1 MASSFKMLIQSD
13 WLLGAIFL
21 VCAILIWIFGI
32 RLAKAVDTIVHHYG
46 WGEAIGGIVFLA
58 IITNLPEIA
67 ITTVAAY
74 KHEYD
79 IAVSNILGGIAIQ
92 TVVLVL
98 IDAFGVGRKA
108 PLTHKGHSN
117 ILMVEGWTVIIIL
130 GTVLLANQ
138 IPITHKILRATPYE
152 WLITGMWIGSIFWT
166 KHLYNKHALKKPRKI
181 STVDFN
187 TSTILDKFS
196 KSTPTGIKR
205 IKKVQPVSSAIL
217 IVIIGAMITLFAGYG
232 LELSGEILSKR
243 WGISGVLFGSTILA
257 FCTAL
262 PEISTG
268 IASAK
273 IRDYEMAVSD
283 IFGGNAF
290 LPSLF
295 LMAALISGDSIL
307 PSLQFSDIYLTYV
320 GIGLTLVYIIGMN
333 RHSKRQYFNLGID
346 SIVVLVLYILSIVGL
361 VYI

>member
-1 MASSFKMLIQSD
+1 MLIQSS
-13 WLLGAIFL
+13 WLLGGIFL
-21 VCAILIWIFGI
+21 VCAALIWIFGI
-32 RLAKAVDTIVHHYG
+32 RLTKAIDTIVHHYG

-67 ITTVAAY
+67 ITAVAAY
-74 KHEYD
+74 QHEYD

-98 IDAFGVGRKA
+98 IDAFGVGKRA
-108 PLTHKGHSN
+108 PLTHKGHSS
-117 ILMVEGWTVIIIL
+117 ILQIEGWTVVIIL
-130 GTVLLANQ
+130 AIVLVANKL
-138 IPITHKILRATPYE
+138 PIEYKLLRATPYE
-152 WLITGMWIGSIFWT
+152 WFMTAFWIGSIFWT
-166 KHLYNKHALKKPRKI
+166 KHLYNIHAIKKQRKV

-187 TSTILDKFS
+187 TSTILDKLVINS
-196 KSTPTGIKR
+196 PNSIKH
-205 IKKVQPVSSAIL
+205 IKKGQSISSALLIL
-217 IVIIGAMITLFAGYG
+217 VIGAFITLFAGYG
-232 LELSGEILSKR
+232 LEVSGEILSKR

-273 IRDYEMAVSD
+273 IRAYEMAVSD

-320 GIGLTLVYIIGMN
+320 GIGLTLVYIIGMKW
-333 RHSKRQYFNLGID
+333 HSKRQYFNLGID
-346 SIVVLVLYILSIVGL
+346 SIVVLLLYILSIAGL
-361 VYI
+361 IFL

>member
-1 MASSFKMLIQSD
+1 MLIQSS
-13 WLLGAIFL
+13 WILGGIFL
-21 VCAILIWIFGI
+21 VCATLIWIFGI
-32 RLAKAVDTIVHHYG
+32 RLTKAIDSIVHHYG

-67 ITTVAAY
+67 ITAVAAY
-74 KHEYD
+74 QHEYD

-108 PLTHKGHSN
+108 PLTLKGHST

-130 GTVLLANQ
+130 GIVLIANQ
-138 IPITHKILRATPYE
+138 IPITHKIFRATPYE
-152 WLITGMWIGSIFWT
+152 WLMTVLWIGSIFWT
-166 KHLYNKHALKKPRKI
+166 KHLYNIHALKKQRKHAAI
-181 STVDFN
+181 DFK
-187 TSTILDKFS
+187 TSTILDKLPIS
-196 KSTPTGIKR
+196 ETTKVKHT
-205 IKKVQPVSSAIL
+205 KKVSSIASAIL
-217 IVIIGAMITLFAGYG
+217 IVVIGAIITLFAGYG

-307 PSLQFSDIYLTYV
+307 PNLQFSDIYLTYV
-320 GIGLTLVYIIGMN
+320 GIGLTLIYIIGMKW
-333 RHSKRQYFNLGID
+333 HSKRQYFNLGID

-361 VYI
+361 IFYG

>member
-1 MASSFKMLIQSD
+1 MLIESS
-13 WLLGAIFL
+13 WLLGGIFL
-21 VCAILIWIFGI
+21 VCATLIWIFGI
-32 RLAKAVDTIVHHYG
+32 RLTKAIDTIVHYYG

-67 ITTVAAY
+67 ITAVAAY
-74 KHEYD
+74 QHEYD

-98 IDAFGVGRKA
+98 IDAFGVGRKG

-130 GTVLLANQ
+130 VTVILAHQ
-138 IPITHKILRATPYE
+138 IPVTNKIFRATPYE
-152 WLITGMWIGSIFWT
+152 WLMAAFWIGSIFWT
-166 KHLYNKHALKKPRKI
+166 KHLYNIHAFKKQSKI
-181 STVDFN
+181 PTVDFN
-187 TSTILDKFS
+187 TTTILDKISITGPAKIKHS
-196 KSTPTGIKR
+196 KKTQSI
-205 IKKVQPVSSAIL
+205 SSAIL
-217 IVIIGAMITLFAGYG
+217 IVIIGAIITLFAGYG
-232 LELSGEILSKR
+232 LEVSGEVLSKR

-307 PSLQFSDIYLTYV
+307 PKLQFSDIYLTYV
-320 GIGLTLVYIIGMN
+320 GIGLTLVYIIGMKW
-333 RHSKRQYFNLGID
+333 HSKRQYFNLGID
-346 SIVVLVLYILSIVGL
+346 SIVVLVLYILSIIGL
-361 VYI
+361 VLL